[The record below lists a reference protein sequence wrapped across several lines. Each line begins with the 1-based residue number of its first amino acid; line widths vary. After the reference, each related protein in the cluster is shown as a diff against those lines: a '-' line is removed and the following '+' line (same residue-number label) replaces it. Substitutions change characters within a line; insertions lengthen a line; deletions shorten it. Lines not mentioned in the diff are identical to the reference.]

1 MTASTLR
8 AAVLP
13 LLLVAGCA
21 ASNGRG
27 GAENP
32 TTAAEEAAPPA
43 APASRVVTTSSGLQ
57 YEDLVVGDGR
67 MAEAGMQ
74 AVVHYTGTFPDGRQF
89 DSSHDRGQ
97 PYPFRL
103 GAGVVIRG
111 WDEGIAGMRVGG
123 KRRLVIPPA
132 LAYGPDGRGR
142 IPPNATLHFD
152 VELVDLR

>member
-1 MTASTLR
+1 MSASVR
-8 AAVLP
+8 VAAVLA
-13 LLLVAGCA
+13 LLLASGCA
-21 ASNGRG
+21 ASSGQG
-27 GAENP
+27 GAESP
-32 TTAAEEAAPPA
+32 TPASGEAAPPA
-43 APASRVVTTSSGLQ
+43 PASRTVTTPSGLT

-74 AVVHYTGTFPDGRQF
+74 AVVHYTGTFPDGRKF

-111 WDEGIAGMRVGG
+111 WDEGVAGMRVGG

-132 LAYGPDGRGR
+132 LAYGPDGRGS